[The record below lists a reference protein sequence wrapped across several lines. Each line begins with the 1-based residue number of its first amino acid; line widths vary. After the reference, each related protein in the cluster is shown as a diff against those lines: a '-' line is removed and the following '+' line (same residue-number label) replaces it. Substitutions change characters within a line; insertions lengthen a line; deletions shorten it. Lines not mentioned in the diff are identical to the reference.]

1 MICWFKD
8 TSMVLDKIWNFESSI
23 TTMTTTTTDNGQF
36 WLEKAHYISAQVSLK
51 PTLFTCALLAYN
63 KNLYECYVHYK

>member
-1 MICWFKD
+1 
-8 TSMVLDKIWNFESSI
+8 
-23 TTMTTTTTDNGQF
+23 MTTTTTDNGQF